1 MAFHN
6 SKIIARNRILL
17 PAFLF
22 AATGNAH
29 AAVQPAGTCGRM
41 PFDDAG
47 NAVCAEVDSAA
58 AGDSSCGANHAGSAA
73 AEKALRMTYV
83 SVPLITGALLLKGED
98 THFRNMRGGHMP
110 KAYKSS
116 ETYIQYLPLAATL
129 GLKAFGVESRSSW
142 ARMAVSGAA
151 GGAIMLAA
159 TQSMKHII
167 STRRPDNS
175 DDHSFPSGH
184 TATAFVTA
192 TILHREYGHIHPL
205 VSIGGYATAAAT
217 GILRIRKNRHW
228 ASDVAAGAG
237 IGILATE
244 LGYCITDALFRNKG
258 LDITGREDI
267 ISNRGYKP
275 SFVGIRTGFNVP
287 LGNFRLNDILDF
299 RTSGGY
305 CAAVEGAYFVNT
317 HIGIGGK
324 IGTASCN
331 IITNGRQAE
340 PDRLEL
346 LNASA
351 GVYASCPVSKRWLAG
366 TKLTAGFVHYGNL
379 YLASQTV
386 DGGNGFG
393 AGTGLSFTFRA
404 RKDMSVCF
412 SADYDLLPP
421 VSKSGGQYFH
431 MLTLG
436 VATAWNF

>member
-1 MAFHN
+1 
-6 SKIIARNRILL
+6 
-17 PAFLF
+17 
-22 AATGNAH
+22 
-29 AAVQPAGTCGRM
+29 M

-98 THFRNMRGGHMP
+98 THFRNMRGEHIP
-110 KAYKSS
+110 KTYKRN
-116 ETYIQYLPLAATL
+116 ETYIQYLPLAVTL

-142 ARMAVSGAA
+142 GRMAVSGAA

-159 TQSMKHII
+159 TQSMKHLI
-167 STRRPDNS
+167 STGRPDNS

-192 TILHREYGHIHPL
+192 TILHREYGHISPL

-244 LGYCITDALFRNKG
+244 LGYCITDALFRNKE
-258 LDITGREDI
+258 LDITGREYI

-305 CAAVEGAYFVNT
+305 CAAVEGAYFPGKNF
-317 HIGIGGK
+317 GIGGK

-379 YLASQTV
+379 YLVSQTV

>member
-1 MAFHN
+1 
-6 SKIIARNRILL
+6 
-17 PAFLF
+17 
-22 AATGNAH
+22 
-29 AAVQPAGTCGRM
+29 M

-129 GLKAFGVESRSSW
+129 GLKALGVESRSSW

-217 GILRIRKNRHW
+217 GIMRIRKNRHW

-258 LDITGREDI
+258 LDITGRKDI

-287 LGNFRLNDILDF
+287 LGNFRLNDMLDF

-305 CAAVEGAYFVNT
+305 CAAVEGAYFANT

-379 YLASQTV
+379 YLVSQTV

>member
-1 MAFHN
+1 
-6 SKIIARNRILL
+6 
-17 PAFLF
+17 
-22 AATGNAH
+22 
-29 AAVQPAGTCGRM
+29 M

-58 AGDSSCGANHAGSAA
+58 AGDSSCGAIHDGSAA

-129 GLKAFGVESRSSW
+129 GLKALGVESRSSW

-217 GILRIRKNRHW
+217 GIMRIRKNRHW

-287 LGNFRLNDILDF
+287 LGNFRLNDMLDF

-305 CAAVEGAYFVNT
+305 CAAVEGAYFMNT

>member
-1 MAFHN
+1 
-6 SKIIARNRILL
+6 
-17 PAFLF
+17 
-22 AATGNAH
+22 
-29 AAVQPAGTCGRM
+29 M

-58 AGDSSCGANHAGSAA
+58 AGDSSCCANHAGSAA

-129 GLKAFGVESRSSW
+129 GLKALGVESRSSW

-167 STRRPDNS
+167 STGRPDNT

-192 TILHREYGHIHPL
+192 TILHREYGHISPL

-258 LDITGREDI
+258 LDITGRKDI

-366 TKLTAGFVHYGNL
+366 TKLTAGLVHYGNL

>member
-1 MAFHN
+1 
-6 SKIIARNRILL
+6 
-17 PAFLF
+17 
-22 AATGNAH
+22 
-29 AAVQPAGTCGRM
+29 M

-58 AGDSSCGANHAGSAA
+58 AGDSSRCANHADSAA

-142 ARMAVSGAA
+142 GRMVTSGAM

-159 TQSMKHII
+159 TQSMKNII

-192 TILHREYGHIHPL
+192 TILHREYGHISPL

-258 LDITGREDI
+258 LDITGRKDI

-305 CAAVEGAYFVNT
+305 CAAVEGAYFMNT

>member
-1 MAFHN
+1 
-6 SKIIARNRILL
+6 
-17 PAFLF
+17 
-22 AATGNAH
+22 
-29 AAVQPAGTCGRM
+29 M

-98 THFRNMRGGHMP
+98 THFRNMRGEHMP

-159 TQSMKHII
+159 TQSMKHLI
-167 STRRPDNS
+167 STGRPDNS

-192 TILHREYGHIHPL
+192 TILHREYGHISPL

-258 LDITGREDI
+258 LDITGRKDI

-379 YLASQTV
+379 YLVSQTV

>member
-287 LGNFRLNDILDF
+287 LGNFRLNDMLDF

-305 CAAVEGAYFVNT
+305 CAAVEGAYFANT

-379 YLASQTV
+379 YLVSQTV

-404 RKDMSVCF
+404 RKDLSVRF

>member
-1 MAFHN
+1 M
-6 SKIIARNRILL
+6 RNKLLL

-29 AAVQPAGTCGRM
+29 AAVQPAGTGGRM

-58 AGDSSCGANHAGSAA
+58 AGDSSCCANHDGSAA

-129 GLKAFGVESRSSW
+129 GLKALGVESRSSW

-217 GILRIRKNRHW
+217 GIMRIRKNRHW

-244 LGYCITDALFRNKG
+244 LGYCIADALFRDKG
-258 LDITGREDI
+258 LDINGRKDI

-287 LGNFRLNDILDF
+287 LGNFRLNDMLDF

-305 CAAVEGAYFVNT
+305 CAAVEGAYFMNT

-386 DGGNGFG
+386 DGDNGFG

>member
-1 MAFHN
+1 
-6 SKIIARNRILL
+6 
-17 PAFLF
+17 
-22 AATGNAH
+22 
-29 AAVQPAGTCGRM
+29 M

-58 AGDSSCGANHAGSAA
+58 AGDSSCCANHDGSAA

-129 GLKAFGVESRSSW
+129 GLKALGVESRSSW

-217 GILRIRKNRHW
+217 GIMRIRKNRHW

-258 LDITGREDI
+258 LDINGRKDI

-287 LGNFRLNDILDF
+287 LGNFRLNDMLDF

-305 CAAVEGAYFVNT
+305 CAAVEGAYFMNT

-386 DGGNGFG
+386 DGDNGFG

>member
-1 MAFHN
+1 
-6 SKIIARNRILL
+6 
-17 PAFLF
+17 
-22 AATGNAH
+22 
-29 AAVQPAGTCGRM
+29 M

-58 AGDSSCGANHAGSAA
+58 AGDSSCCANHDGSAA

-129 GLKAFGVESRSSW
+129 GLKALGVESRSSW

-159 TQSMKHII
+159 TQSMKNII

-217 GILRIRKNRHW
+217 GIMRIRKNRHW

-244 LGYCITDALFRNKG
+244 LGYCIADALFRDKG
-258 LDITGREDI
+258 LNVNDRKGGTFSRND
-267 ISNRGYKP
+267 KP

-287 LGNFRLNDILDF
+287 LGNFRLNDMLDF

>member
-1 MAFHN
+1 
-6 SKIIARNRILL
+6 
-17 PAFLF
+17 
-22 AATGNAH
+22 
-29 AAVQPAGTCGRM
+29 M

-98 THFRNMRGGHMP
+98 THFRNMRGEHIP
-110 KAYKSS
+110 KTYKRN

-129 GLKAFGVESRSSW
+129 GLKALGVESRSSW

-167 STRRPDNS
+167 STGRPDNS

-192 TILHREYGHIHPL
+192 TILHREYGHLHPL

-217 GILRIRKNRHW
+217 GIMRIRKNRHW

-258 LDITGREDI
+258 LNINDRKDI

-275 SFVGIRTGFNVP
+275 SFVGIRTGFNIP
-287 LGNFRLNDILDF
+287 LGNFRLNDMLDF

>member
-1 MAFHN
+1 
-6 SKIIARNRILL
+6 
-17 PAFLF
+17 
-22 AATGNAH
+22 
-29 AAVQPAGTCGRM
+29 M

-58 AGDSSCGANHAGSAA
+58 AGDSSRCANHAGSAA

-98 THFRNMRGGHMP
+98 THFRNMRGEHIP
-110 KAYKSS
+110 KTYKRN
-116 ETYIQYLPLAATL
+116 ETYIQYLPLAVTL

-159 TQSMKHII
+159 TQSMKHLI
-167 STRRPDNS
+167 STGRPDNS

-192 TILHREYGHIHPL
+192 TILHREYGHLHPL
-205 VSIGGYATAAAT
+205 VSIGGYTAAAAT

-258 LDITGREDI
+258 LDITGRKDI

-287 LGNFRLNDILDF
+287 LGNFRLNDMLDF

-340 PDRLEL
+340 PDRLVPCFEAVACGNEAYGGIRAL
-346 LNASA
+346 RQPVPRFANRGRRQRVRRRNRTVVHFPRQERHVGVFLGRLRPAPAGKQKRRAIFPHAYARRSNGMEFLNA
-351 GVYASCPVSKRWLAG
+351 G
-366 TKLTAGFVHYGNL
+366 
-379 YLASQTV
+379 
-386 DGGNGFG
+386 
-393 AGTGLSFTFRA
+393 
-404 RKDMSVCF
+404 
-412 SADYDLLPP
+412 
-421 VSKSGGQYFH
+421 
-431 MLTLG
+431 
-436 VATAWNF
+436 

>member
-6 SKIIARNRILL
+6 SKIIARNRLLL

-58 AGDSSCGANHAGSAA
+58 AGDSSRCANHAGSAA

-98 THFRNMRGGHMP
+98 THFRNMRGEHIP
-110 KAYKSS
+110 KTYKRN
-116 ETYIQYLPLAATL
+116 ETYIQYLPLAVTL

-159 TQSMKHII
+159 TQSMKHLI
-167 STRRPDNS
+167 STGRPDNS

-192 TILHREYGHIHPL
+192 TILHREYGHLHPL

-258 LDITGREDI
+258 LDITGRKDI

-287 LGNFRLNDILDF
+287 LGNFRLNDMLDF

-305 CAAVEGAYFVNT
+305 CAAVEGAYFANT

>member
-1 MAFHN
+1 
-6 SKIIARNRILL
+6 
-17 PAFLF
+17 
-22 AATGNAH
+22 
-29 AAVQPAGTCGRM
+29 M

-98 THFRNMRGGHMP
+98 THFRNMRGEHIP
-110 KAYKSS
+110 KTYKRN

-192 TILHREYGHIHPL
+192 TILHREYGHLHPL

-287 LGNFRLNDILDF
+287 LGNFRLNDMLDF

-305 CAAVEGAYFVNT
+305 CAAVEGAYFMNT

-331 IITNGRQAE
+331 IITNGGQAE

-379 YLASQTV
+379 YLVSQTV

>member
-287 LGNFRLNDILDF
+287 LGNFRLNDMLDF

-305 CAAVEGAYFVNT
+305 CAAVEGAYFMNT

>member
-1 MAFHN
+1 
-6 SKIIARNRILL
+6 
-17 PAFLF
+17 
-22 AATGNAH
+22 
-29 AAVQPAGTCGRM
+29 M

-47 NAVCAEVDSAA
+47 NAVCAEFDSAA
-58 AGDSSCGANHAGSAA
+58 AGDSSCCANHAGSAA

-98 THFRNMRGGHMP
+98 THFRNMRGEHMP

-217 GILRIRKNRHW
+217 GIMRIRKNRHW

-287 LGNFRLNDILDF
+287 LGNFRLNDMLDF

-305 CAAVEGAYFVNT
+305 CAAVEGAYFPGKNF
-317 HIGIGGK
+317 GIGGK

-331 IITNGRQAE
+331 IITNGGQAE

-351 GVYASCPVSKRWLAG
+351 GAYASCPISKRWLAG

-379 YLASQTV
+379 YLVSQTV

>member
-6 SKIIARNRILL
+6 SKIIARNRLLL

-129 GLKAFGVESRSSW
+129 GLKALGVESRSSW

-287 LGNFRLNDILDF
+287 LGNFRLNDMLDF

-305 CAAVEGAYFVNT
+305 CAAVEGAYFANT

-379 YLASQTV
+379 YLVSQTV

>member
-1 MAFHN
+1 
-6 SKIIARNRILL
+6 
-17 PAFLF
+17 
-22 AATGNAH
+22 
-29 AAVQPAGTCGRM
+29 M

-58 AGDSSCGANHAGSAA
+58 AGDSSCGAIHDGSAA

-129 GLKAFGVESRSSW
+129 GLKALGVESRSSW

-217 GILRIRKNRHW
+217 GIMRIRKNRHW

-244 LGYCITDALFRNKG
+244 LGYCIADALFRDKG
-258 LDITGREDI
+258 LNVNDRKGGTFSRDD
-267 ISNRGYKP
+267 KP
-275 SFVGIRTGFNVP
+275 SFVGIHTGFNVP
-287 LGNFRLNDILDF
+287 LGNFRLNDMLDF

-305 CAAVEGAYFVNT
+305 CAAVEGAYFMNT

-404 RKDMSVCF
+404 REDLSVRF

-421 VSKSGGQYFH
+421 VSRNGGQYFH
-431 MLTLG
+431 MLTVG
-436 VATAWNF
+436 AVTAWNF

>member
-1 MAFHN
+1 
-6 SKIIARNRILL
+6 
-17 PAFLF
+17 
-22 AATGNAH
+22 
-29 AAVQPAGTCGRM
+29 M

-98 THFRNMRGGHMP
+98 THFRNMRGEHMP

-217 GILRIRKNRHW
+217 GIMRIRKNRHW

-258 LDITGREDI
+258 LDITGRKDI

-287 LGNFRLNDILDF
+287 LGNFRLNDMLDF

-305 CAAVEGAYFVNT
+305 CAAVEGAYFMNT

-379 YLASQTV
+379 YLVSQTV

>member
-6 SKIIARNRILL
+6 SKIITRNKLLL

-29 AAVQPAGTCGRM
+29 AAVQPAGTGGRM

-58 AGDSSCGANHAGSAA
+58 AGDSSCCANHDGSAA

-129 GLKAFGVESRSSW
+129 GLKALGVESRSSW

-192 TILHREYGHIHPL
+192 TILHREYGHISPL

-258 LDITGREDI
+258 LDITGRKDI

-305 CAAVEGAYFVNT
+305 CAAVEGAYFANT

-386 DGGNGFG
+386 DGVNGFG

>member
-6 SKIIARNRILL
+6 SKIIARNRLLL

-98 THFRNMRGGHMP
+98 THFRNMRGEHIP
-110 KAYKSS
+110 KTYKRN
-116 ETYIQYLPLAATL
+116 ETYIQYLPLAVTL

-159 TQSMKHII
+159 TQSMKHLI
-167 STRRPDNS
+167 STGRPDNS

-192 TILHREYGHIHPL
+192 TILHREYGHISPL

-287 LGNFRLNDILDF
+287 LGNFRLNDMLDF

-305 CAAVEGAYFVNT
+305 CAAVEGAYFANT

>member
-1 MAFHN
+1 
-6 SKIIARNRILL
+6 
-17 PAFLF
+17 
-22 AATGNAH
+22 
-29 AAVQPAGTCGRM
+29 M

-58 AGDSSCGANHAGSAA
+58 AGDSSCCANHDGSAA

-98 THFRNMRGGHMP
+98 THFRNMRGEHIP
-110 KAYKSS
+110 KTYKRN
-116 ETYIQYLPLAATL
+116 ETYIQYLPLAVTL

-217 GILRIRKNRHW
+217 GIMRIRKNRHW

-258 LDITGREDI
+258 LDITGRKDI

-317 HIGIGGK
+317 HIGIGGR

-379 YLASQTV
+379 YLVSQTV

>member
-1 MAFHN
+1 MALHH
-6 SKIIARNRILL
+6 SKITPKGKQLLFFL
-17 PAFLF
+17 PALF
-22 AATGNAH
+22 AATCGAH
-29 AAVQPAGTCGRM
+29 TPLRTAQGTCVTPDTSRT
-41 PFDDAG
+41 A
-47 NAVCAEVDSAA
+47 CTA
-58 AGDSSCGANHAGSAA
+58 AG
-73 AEKALRMTYV
+73 KALRAGYV
-83 SVPLITGALLLKGED
+83 SVPLIAGSLLLKGED

-129 GLKAFGVESRSSW
+129 GLKALGVESRSSW
-142 ARMAVSGAA
+142 GRMVTSGAM

-159 TQSMKHII
+159 TQSMKYLI
-167 STRRPDNS
+167 STGRPDNT

-192 TILHREYGHIHPL
+192 TILHREYGHISPL

-287 LGNFRLNDILDF
+287 LGNFRLNDMLDF

-305 CAAVEGAYFVNT
+305 CAAVEGAYFPGKNF
-317 HIGIGGK
+317 GIGGK

-331 IITNGRQAE
+331 IITNGGQAE
-340 PDRLEL
+340 PDRLEM

-351 GVYASCPVSKRWLAG
+351 GVYASCSVSKRWLAG

>member
-1 MAFHN
+1 
-6 SKIIARNRILL
+6 
-17 PAFLF
+17 
-22 AATGNAH
+22 
-29 AAVQPAGTCGRM
+29 M

-98 THFRNMRGGHMP
+98 THFRNMRGEHMP

-142 ARMAVSGAA
+142 GRMAVSGAA

-159 TQSMKHII
+159 TQSMKHLI
-167 STRRPDNS
+167 STGRPDNS

-192 TILHREYGHIHPL
+192 TILHREYGHISPL

-258 LDITGREDI
+258 LDITGRKDI

-287 LGNFRLNDILDF
+287 LGNFRLNDMLDF

-305 CAAVEGAYFVNT
+305 CAAVEGAYFANT

>member
-1 MAFHN
+1 M
-6 SKIIARNRILL
+6 RNKLLL

-22 AATGNAH
+22 AVTGNAH

-98 THFRNMRGGHMP
+98 THFRNMRGEHIP
-110 KAYKSS
+110 KTYKRN

-159 TQSMKHII
+159 TQSMKHLI
-167 STRRPDNS
+167 STGRPDNS

-192 TILHREYGHIHPL
+192 TILHREYGHLHPL

-379 YLASQTV
+379 YLVSQTV

-393 AGTGLSFTFRA
+393 TGTGLSFTFRA

-436 VATAWNF
+436 VATAWNLSLIHI

>member
-1 MAFHN
+1 
-6 SKIIARNRILL
+6 
-17 PAFLF
+17 
-22 AATGNAH
+22 
-29 AAVQPAGTCGRM
+29 M

-98 THFRNMRGGHMP
+98 THFRNMRGEHMP

-217 GILRIRKNRHW
+217 GIMRIRKNRHW

-244 LGYCITDALFRNKG
+244 LGYCITDALFRNKE

-287 LGNFRLNDILDF
+287 LGNFRLNDMLDF

-305 CAAVEGAYFVNT
+305 CAAVEGAYFMNT

-366 TKLTAGFVHYGNL
+366 TKLTAGFMHYGNL

>member
-6 SKIIARNRILL
+6 SKIIARNRLLL

-98 THFRNMRGGHMP
+98 THFRNMRGEHIP
-110 KAYKSS
+110 KTYKRN
-116 ETYIQYLPLAATL
+116 ETYIQYLPLAVTL

-142 ARMAVSGAA
+142 GRMVTSGAM

-159 TQSMKHII
+159 TQSMKHLI

-192 TILHREYGHIHPL
+192 TILHREYGHISPL

-244 LGYCITDALFRNKG
+244 LGYCIADALFRDKG
-258 LDITGREDI
+258 LNVNDRKDI

-287 LGNFRLNDILDF
+287 LGNFRLNDMLDF

-379 YLASQTV
+379 YLVSQTV

>member
-1 MAFHN
+1 
-6 SKIIARNRILL
+6 
-17 PAFLF
+17 
-22 AATGNAH
+22 
-29 AAVQPAGTCGRM
+29 M

-58 AGDSSCGANHAGSAA
+58 AGDSSCCANHDGSAA

-217 GILRIRKNRHW
+217 GIMRIRKNRHW

-244 LGYCITDALFRNKG
+244 LGYCIADALFRDKG
-258 LDITGREDI
+258 LNVNDRKGGTFSRND
-267 ISNRGYKP
+267 KP
-275 SFVGIRTGFNVP
+275 SFVGIHTGFNVP

-379 YLASQTV
+379 YLVSQTV

>member
-1 MAFHN
+1 
-6 SKIIARNRILL
+6 
-17 PAFLF
+17 
-22 AATGNAH
+22 
-29 AAVQPAGTCGRM
+29 M

-98 THFRNMRGGHMP
+98 THFRNMRGEHIP
-110 KAYKSS
+110 KTYKRN
-116 ETYIQYLPLAATL
+116 ETYIQYLPLAVTL

-159 TQSMKHII
+159 TQSMKHLI
-167 STRRPDNS
+167 STGRPDNS

-192 TILHREYGHIHPL
+192 TILHREYGHLHPL

-258 LDITGREDI
+258 LNINDRKDI

-287 LGNFRLNDILDF
+287 LGNFRLNDMLDF

-305 CAAVEGAYFVNT
+305 CAAVEGAYFMNT

>member
-6 SKIIARNRILL
+6 SKIIARNRLLL

-129 GLKAFGVESRSSW
+129 GLKALGVESRSSW

-258 LDITGREDI
+258 LDITGRKDI

-287 LGNFRLNDILDF
+287 LGNFRLNDMLDF

-305 CAAVEGAYFVNT
+305 CAAVEGAYFANT

-379 YLASQTV
+379 YLVSQTV

>member
-1 MAFHN
+1 
-6 SKIIARNRILL
+6 
-17 PAFLF
+17 
-22 AATGNAH
+22 
-29 AAVQPAGTCGRM
+29 M

-58 AGDSSCGANHAGSAA
+58 AGDSSCCANHDGSAA

-129 GLKAFGVESRSSW
+129 GLKALGVESRSSW

-217 GILRIRKNRHW
+217 GIMRIRKNRHW

-258 LDITGREDI
+258 LDITGRKDI

-287 LGNFRLNDILDF
+287 LGNFRLNDMLDF

-305 CAAVEGAYFVNT
+305 CAAVEGAYFMNT

-379 YLASQTV
+379 YLVSQTV

-393 AGTGLSFTFRA
+393 AETGLSFTFRA

>member
-6 SKIIARNRILL
+6 SKIIARNRLLL

-29 AAVQPAGTCGRM
+29 AAVQPAGTGGRM
-41 PFDDAG
+41 SFDDAG

-58 AGDSSCGANHAGSAA
+58 AGDSSCCANHDGSAA

-98 THFRNMRGGHMP
+98 THFRNMRGEHIP
-110 KAYKSS
+110 KTYKRN
-116 ETYIQYLPLAATL
+116 ETYIQYLPLAVTL

-142 ARMAVSGAA
+142 GRMVTSGAM

-159 TQSMKHII
+159 TQSMKHLI
-167 STRRPDNS
+167 STGRPDNT

-192 TILHREYGHIHPL
+192 TILHREYGHISPL

-244 LGYCITDALFRNKG
+244 LGYCITDALFRDKG
-258 LDITGREDI
+258 LDITDREDI

-287 LGNFRLNDILDF
+287 LGNFRLNDMLDF

-404 RKDMSVCF
+404 RKDMSVYF

>member
-1 MAFHN
+1 
-6 SKIIARNRILL
+6 
-17 PAFLF
+17 
-22 AATGNAH
+22 
-29 AAVQPAGTCGRM
+29 M

-98 THFRNMRGGHMP
+98 THFRNMRGEHIP
-110 KAYKSS
+110 KTYKRN
-116 ETYIQYLPLAATL
+116 ETYIQYLPLAVTL

-142 ARMAVSGAA
+142 GRMVTSGAM

-159 TQSMKHII
+159 TQSMKHLI
-167 STRRPDNS
+167 STGRPDNS

-217 GILRIRKNRHW
+217 GIMRIRKNRHW

-258 LDITGREDI
+258 LNINDRKDI

-287 LGNFRLNDILDF
+287 LGNFRLNDMLDF

-305 CAAVEGAYFVNT
+305 CAAVEGAYFMNT

>member
-6 SKIIARNRILL
+6 SKIIARNRLLL

-98 THFRNMRGGHMP
+98 THFRNMRGEHMP

-159 TQSMKHII
+159 TQSMKHLI
-167 STRRPDNS
+167 STGRPDNS

-217 GILRIRKNRHW
+217 GIMRIRKNRHW

-258 LDITGREDI
+258 LNINDRKDI

-275 SFVGIRTGFNVP
+275 SFVGLRTGFNVP
-287 LGNFRLNDILDF
+287 LGNFRLNDMLDF

-305 CAAVEGAYFVNT
+305 CAAVEGAYFANT

-331 IITNGRQAE
+331 IITNGGQAE

-379 YLASQTV
+379 YLVSQTV

>member
-1 MAFHN
+1 
-6 SKIIARNRILL
+6 
-17 PAFLF
+17 
-22 AATGNAH
+22 
-29 AAVQPAGTCGRM
+29 M

-58 AGDSSCGANHAGSAA
+58 AGDSSCCANHDGSAA

-98 THFRNMRGGHMP
+98 THFRNMRGEHIP
-110 KAYKSS
+110 KTYKRN
-116 ETYIQYLPLAATL
+116 ETYIQYLPLAVTL
-129 GLKAFGVESRSSW
+129 GLKALGVESRSSW

-258 LDITGREDI
+258 LDITGRKDI

-287 LGNFRLNDILDF
+287 LGNFRLNDMLDF

-305 CAAVEGAYFVNT
+305 CAAVEGAYFANT

-379 YLASQTV
+379 YLVSQTV

>member
-1 MAFHN
+1 
-6 SKIIARNRILL
+6 
-17 PAFLF
+17 
-22 AATGNAH
+22 
-29 AAVQPAGTCGRM
+29 M

-58 AGDSSCGANHAGSAA
+58 AGDSSCCANHAGSAA

-142 ARMAVSGAA
+142 GRMAVSGAA

-159 TQSMKHII
+159 TQSMKNII

-217 GILRIRKNRHW
+217 GIMRIRKNRHW

-258 LDITGREDI
+258 LNINDRTGGTFGRDDRPTFI
-267 ISNRGYKP
+267 
-275 SFVGIRTGFNVP
+275 GIHTGFNIP

-305 CAAVEGAYFVNT
+305 CAAVEGAYFMNT

-366 TKLTAGFVHYGNL
+366 TKLTGGFVHYGNL

>member
-1 MAFHN
+1 
-6 SKIIARNRILL
+6 
-17 PAFLF
+17 
-22 AATGNAH
+22 
-29 AAVQPAGTCGRM
+29 M

-58 AGDSSCGANHAGSAA
+58 AGDSSCCANHDGSAA

-142 ARMAVSGAA
+142 GRMVTSGAM

-159 TQSMKHII
+159 TQSMKHLI
-167 STRRPDNS
+167 STGRPDNT

-192 TILHREYGHIHPL
+192 TILHREYGHISPL

-244 LGYCITDALFRNKG
+244 LGYCITDALFRDKG
-258 LDITGREDI
+258 LDITDREDI

-287 LGNFRLNDILDF
+287 LGNFRLNDMLDF

-404 RKDMSVCF
+404 RKDMSVYF